1 MINNS
6 KQLIAL
12 RKKWLE
18 FKKARYTQDYFS
30 DKDKKFITIKEREK
44 MIDELFDYIL
54 GD

>member
-12 RKKWLE
+12 RKKWLN
-18 FKKARYTQDYFS
+18 FKKARYFDEFLS
-30 DKDKKFITIKEREK
+30 DKDKIFITINDREK
-44 MIDELFDYIL
+44 MIDELFEYIF